1 MIDQGA
7 TVKPTERTTKTPHA
21 TTGIFAT
28 LRALLPAKGTGAPSS
43 GPSQGTS
50 ARSLAPSA
58 LHASISYASVV
69 IGLVAAAALAGASP
83 ANAAE
88 TTSPWWGLTT
98 GSRPTDLQTAVG
110 NGTNE
115 VQRVSVTGTK
125 GQFLVG
131 DEATYL
137 PQLIEYLK
145 GERTLASITAGTVL
159 PFDATAAEVQAGL
172 QRATPEHVVQVSGG
186 PLAAGVGNLTNGS
199 TEVTAVT
206 TSAGAFAVGQ
216 AIYGEGIPSGT
227 TITALEPAGPGTLT
241 LSADATETAA
251 GVRLGALAAA
261 TGNLSAATGTGTLTE
276 KSTEVTALATTA
288 GTFAV
293 GQEISGTG
301 IPAGTT
307 IAALEPTGPGTLT
320 LSAPVNENE
329 SGTGVELH
337 AGSRVVT
344 GFSISAGTGAFV
356 VGQAIFGKGI
366 PSGTTIT
373 AVGAGSLTLSQP
385 AGEARTGVGLGVAT
399 IYTVTFPSQSVAPVL
414 AEANGLDVS
423 FFHAEELELEGGLG
437 QVGVS
442 VVQQG
447 TNSEQKLVVE
457 AQNLGDAVVGC
468 SAVPAGQGRYTEA
481 ECITPAGSPAEGVF
495 EKTPST
501 ITDTLPEGLRA
512 VAAEGIAGRERD
524 EQRGLVSCA
533 IGALGKE
540 VTCTYGEKPV
550 PECGQPKHPA
560 CTTTLRTFEQIEVLI
575 SVIIEHAPGPGEV
588 NTATVSG
595 GGASGV
601 RSATHG
607 IEVDG
612 SERFG
617 TETYSLA
624 PEQLGGSM
632 DTQAGS
638 HPFQLTTVVNANT
651 KYDSARQE
659 AQGEAPG
666 NPRPVA
672 LVKDNVAELP
682 AGLVGNPTP
691 LEQCT
696 DAQFAA
702 RLSLPAATVNEC
714 PASSA
719 VGVVLVHYSL
729 VGAFGTIGEHAVRAP
744 IFNMVP
750 LHGEPARFGFEV
762 EGIVPVFLN
771 ASVRTGGDYGVTV
784 GSHSIIQASWLTSA
798 KLAFWGVPGSPLH
811 DGQRGWEC
819 LFAYGTCPTSTSS
832 SPPPFLTMPTSC
844 GAFRSTLLADSWS
857 YEERPSEVAKPATYE
872 LEQNGHQLKIDGCNH
887 LPSTP
892 SIEVKPD
899 VPDASTSTGLTVKV
913 HLPQTAELNPE
924 GLAESALRN
933 TTVTLPAGVA
943 VNPSG
948 ANGLEACSASP
959 GDLPGGR
966 LGSPGDQI
974 GYQGSAEP
982 ELEPGLTLPSFTP
995 ELPESLAAKGAVES
1009 HELSESEATLQPGI
1023 NFCANGSK
1031 IGTVK
1036 IMLPILPHAL
1046 EGAVYLA
1053 DQNANPFGSL
1063 FAMYAVAEDPVS
1075 GVLVKLAFNVTLDPS
1090 TGQLVATS
1098 ENSPQGPL
1106 ETAEFHFFGGER
1118 APLATPSRCGSY
1130 TTQASFTP
1138 WSAEPGEAPRQSSS
1152 TFNITSG
1159 PNGGPCTYPGQALP
1173 FGPSLT
1179 GGATNVNA
1187 GAFSPFTVTMS
1198 RKDGEQNLQSL
1209 EVHLPPGLSGILT
1222 GVELCPEPRANLGE
1236 CGPNSLIGE
1245 TTVSVGVGG
1254 DPFSVTGGKFY
1265 LTGPYNGSGSCT
1277 VGQSGCAP
1285 FGITFE
1291 VPAKAGPFDLERN
1304 SANPAGED
1312 PCDCVIVRG
1321 KIEINPSTSAITITS
1336 NPPGTPDAIP
1346 TSIEGIPLE
1355 IQHVNAITTR
1365 NAFQFN
1371 PTNCGKMEVT
1381 GTIHSSENGIEKI
1394 GIPFQV
1400 TNCRSLAFSPKFKV
1414 SVGAKTSKADG
1425 ASLST
1430 TVTEPAGSLGTQA
1443 NLAKVKVELPK
1454 QLPSRLTTL
1463 QKACTSKQF
1472 ELNPANCPSESKIG
1486 YAKVITPLVPVPLEG
1501 PAIFVSHGGEAFPS
1515 LTMVLQGYGV
1525 TIDLV
1530 GTTFISKSGVTSTTF
1545 ETVPDQPFSSF
1556 TLTLPTG
1563 KYSALTALGNVCTE
1577 KLAMPTEFIAQNGAE
1592 IHQTTPI
1599 SVTGCK
1605 KTLTRAQKL
1614 KAALAT
1620 CRKKAKKNKS
1630 KRDACERVAHKR
1642 YGPVKTAKKTRKK

>member
-1 MIDQGA
+1 M
-7 TVKPTERTTKTPHA
+7 
-21 TTGIFAT
+21 
-28 LRALLPAKGTGAPSS
+28 ALLVSFFSVSTAFAETV
-43 GPSQGTS
+43 
-50 ARSLAPSA
+50 APSA
-58 LHASISYASVV
+58 
-69 IGLVAAAALAGASP
+69 
-83 ANAAE
+83 
-88 TTSPWWGLTT
+88 PWWGLTT

-115 VQRVSVTGTK
+115 VQRLSVAGTK
-125 GQFLVG
+125 GQYALANP
-131 DEATYL
+131 ATYVE
-137 PQLIEYLK
+137 QLLELEVLGGHK
-145 GERTLASITAGTVL
+145 QPSELTEVTVL
-159 PFDATAAEVQAGL
+159 PFDATAAEVQVAL
-172 QRATPEHVVQVSGG
+172 QRSYPANLVQVSGG
-186 PLAAGVGNLTNGS
+186 PLAAGAGDLTTGS
-199 TEVTAVT
+199 QEVTGVT
-206 TSAGAFAVGQ
+206 TAAGAFAVGQ
-216 AIYGEGIPSGT
+216 AIYGEGIAAGT

-261 TGNLSAATGTGTLTE
+261 TGDLSAATGTGTLAE

-288 GTFAV
+288 GAFAV
-293 GQEISGTG
+293 GQEVSGTG

-307 IAALEPTGPGTLT
+307 IAALEPTGPGTIT

-329 SGTGVELH
+329 SGNGVELH
-337 AGSRVVT
+337 AGSREVT
-344 GFSISAGTGAFV
+344 GLSISAGPGAFV
-356 VGQAIFGKGI
+356 VGQTIFGKGI

-385 AGEARTGVGLGVAT
+385 AGEAGTGVGLGVAT
-399 IYTVTFPSQSVAPVL
+399 TYTVTFSSQSVAPVL
-414 AEANGLDVS
+414 AEANGFDAVLG
-423 FFHAEELELEGGLG
+423 AEELQSEGGPG
-437 QVGVS
+437 EVGVS

-447 TNSEQKLVVE
+447 TNSEQQLIVE
-457 AQNLGDAVVGC
+457 AQNLGDAAVQGC
-468 SAVPAGQGRYTEA
+468 SAVPAGQGKYTEA
-481 ECITPAGSPAEGVF
+481 ECNTPAGSAAEGVF
-495 EKTPST
+495 EKTPTT

-512 VAAEGIAGRERD
+512 VAAEGIAGEAKEAER
-524 EQRGLVSCA
+524 GVVSCTISQA
-533 IGALGKE
+533 GPLAGRQVSCSYPGRLPS
-540 VTCTYGEKPV
+540 Y
-550 PECGQPKHPA
+550 
-560 CTTTLRTFEQIEVLI
+560 EQIELLI
-575 SVIIEHAPGPGEV
+575 SVIVEHAPSPGEV

-601 RSATHG
+601 RTATHA
-607 IEVDG
+607 IEVNG

-624 PEQLGGSM
+624 PEQFGGSL

-638 HPFQLTTVVNANT
+638 HPFQLTNVLVANT
-651 KYDSARQE
+651 KYNST
-659 AQGEAPG
+659 
-666 NPRPVA
+666 NPQALGHPRTVA
-672 LVKDNVAELP
+672 LAKDYVGELP

-691 LEQCT
+691 FAECT
-696 DAQFAA
+696 DAQFATTFEVQA
-702 RLSLPAATVNEC
+702 RGEEFASVFNEC

-719 VGVVLVHYSL
+719 VGVALVHYD
-729 VGAFGTIGEHAVRAP
+729 GIGFAGDKTVKTP

-750 LHGEPARFGFEV
+750 LRGEPARFGFFAR
-762 EGIVPVFLN
+762 GIVPAFLN

-784 GSHSIIQASWLTSA
+784 SSHSIIQAAWVPSVKLT
-798 KLAFWGVPGSPLH
+798 FWGVPGIPLH
-811 DGQRGWEC
+811 DPQRGWEC
-819 LFAYGTCPTSTSS
+819 LYRSGTCPTSTTS

-844 GAFRSTLLADSWS
+844 GAFKSTLLADSWP
-857 YEERPSEVAKPATYE
+857 YEETPSQVAKPVTYE
-872 LEQNGHQLKIDGCNH
+872 LEQNGHPLTVDGCNH
-887 LPSTP
+887 LPFTP

-899 VPDASTSTGLTVKV
+899 VPDASTATGLTVKV
-913 HLPQTAELNPE
+913 QLPQTAELNAE

-943 VNPSG
+943 VNSSG
-948 ANGLEACSASP
+948 ANGLEACSANP

-974 GYQGSAEP
+974 GYQGSTEP
-982 ELEPGLTLPSFTP
+982 ELEPGLTLPSFTAK
-995 ELPESLAAKGAVES
+995 LPGSFGTEGE
-1009 HELSESEATLQPGI
+1009 EATLQPGI

-1036 IMLPILPHAL
+1036 FTLPILPHAL

-1063 FAMYAVAEDPVS
+1063 LAMYAVAEDPVS
-1075 GVLVKLAFNVTLDPS
+1075 GVLVKLAFHVTLDPS

-1138 WSAEPGEAPRQSSS
+1138 WSAEPGEAPHQSSS

-1173 FGPSLT
+1173 FSPSLT

-1187 GAFSPFTVTMS
+1187 GVFSPFTATMS

-1222 GVELCPEPRANLGE
+1222 GVELCLEPQANLGE

-1245 TTVSVGVGG
+1245 TSVSVGVGG

-1265 LTGPYNGSGSCT
+1265 LTGPYNGAGACT
-1277 VGQSGCAP
+1277 VGQPGCAP

-1321 KIEINPSTSAITITS
+1321 KIEINSLTSAITITS
-1336 NPPGTPDAIP
+1336 NPPGTPGAIP

-1355 IQHVNAITTR
+1355 IQRVNAITTR
-1365 NAFQFN
+1365 NDFQFN
-1371 PTNCGKMEVT
+1371 PTNCSKMEVT

-1400 TNCRSLAFSPKFKV
+1400 TNCRSLAFTPKFKV
-1414 SVGAKTSKADG
+1414 SVGAKTSKAGG

-1530 GTTFISKSGVTSTTF
+1530 GATFISKSGVTSTTF
-1545 ETVPDQPFSSF
+1545 KTVPDQPFSSF

-1605 KTLTRAQKL
+1605 PAIHVVSHHVKGKTATIVVSVPAAGKLTATGTDLSRGSAKANKAGTVTVKLSLL
-1614 KAALAT
+1614 KAGERLLKRHPGRKLQARVRLTFTPKRGAT
-1620 CRKKAKKNKS
+1620 LKATTT
-1630 KRDACERVAHKR
+1630 VLI
-1642 YGPVKTAKKTRKK
+1642 G

>member
-1 MIDQGA
+1 
-7 TVKPTERTTKTPHA
+7 VKPTERTAKTPHA
-21 TTGIFAT
+21 MTGIFAT

-43 GPSQGTS
+43 GPSQRTG
-50 ARSLAPSA
+50 ARSLTPSA
-58 LHASISYASVV
+58 LHSSISYASAV
-69 IGLVAAAALAGASP
+69 IGLVAAAGGGGGGPPPPPPTPPPRGGGLKRAP

-88 TTSPWWGLTT
+88 TTSPWWGITT
-98 GSRPTDLQTAVG
+98 GSRPTDLVSG
-110 NGTNE
+110 VSKDN
-115 VQRVSVTGTK
+115 VQELTISATSGEWFLGEIPAYLEHHDLLEHLLSFNASALQVQEALAGAEPARSVSVTG
-125 GQFLVG
+125 GPVLLGRG
-131 DEATYL
+131 DL
-137 PQLIEYLK
+137 P
-145 GERTLASITAGTVL
+145 
-159 PFDATAAEVQAGL
+159 ATAVG
-172 QRATPEHVVQVSGG
+172 T
-186 PLAAGVGNLTNGS
+186 GNLTEGS
-199 TEVTAVT
+199 AVIEEAQA
-206 TSAGAFAVGQ
+206 TSGGFLAGRPIEGQ
-216 AIYGEGIPSGT
+216 GI
-227 TITALEPAGPGTLT
+227 E
-241 LSADATETAA
+241 
-251 GVRLGALAAA
+251 
-261 TGNLSAATGTGTLTE
+261 
-276 KSTEVTALATTA
+276 
-288 GTFAV
+288 
-293 GQEISGTG
+293 
-301 IPAGTT
+301 AGTT
-307 IAALEPTGPGTLT
+307 IVTVEEPSTNKFKLT
-320 LSAPVNENE
+320 LSAPVEGE
-329 SGTGVELH
+329 KSASGVPLRV
-337 AGSRVVT
+337 AGSRTVENVVPA
-344 GFSISAGTGAFV
+344 GSFAVGQEVLGDGLPAGTTVEKVEGA
-356 VGQAIFGKGI
+356 
-366 PSGTTIT
+366 T
-373 AVGAGSLTLSQP
+373 LTLSQATTTVRSGVVLSSALAP
-385 AGEARTGVGLGVAT
+385 YVITYPGQRGAPPVKAESAPKVRCGQLEPVFGSCGGDPIRFIEPLAGGAKAQPE
-399 IYTVTFPSQSVAPVL
+399 
-414 AEANGLDVS
+414 
-423 FFHAEELELEGGLG
+423 
-437 QVGVS
+437 
-442 VVQQG
+442 VVQK
-447 TNSEQKLVVE
+447 SEGAPDGKLVVE
-457 AQNLGDAVVGC
+457 AQNLGDAAVQGC
-468 SAVPAGQGRYTEA
+468 SAVPAGQGKYKDAVCSE
-481 ECITPAGSPAEGVF
+481 PAGSPSEGVF
-495 EKTPST
+495 ERTPTT
-501 ITDTLPEGLRA
+501 ITDTLPGGLRA
-512 VAAEGIAGRERD
+512 VAAEGIAGEERS
-524 EQRGLVSCA
+524 EQRGVVSCA
-533 IGALGKE
+533 ISQAGPLAGRQ
-540 VTCTYGEKPV
+540 VSCSY
-550 PECGQPKHPA
+550 PA
-560 CTTTLRTFEQIEVLI
+560 RLPSYEQIEVLI
-575 SVIIEHAPGPGEV
+575 SVVVEHAPPPGEV

-595 GGASGV
+595 GGAAGV
-601 RSATHG
+601 RTAAHAV
-607 IEVDG
+607 EVDG

-617 TETYSLA
+617 TETYSLT
-624 PEQLGGSM
+624 PEQFGGSA

-651 KYDSARQE
+651 KPDSALQE
-659 AQGEAPG
+659 AKGEAPG

-672 LVKDNVAELP
+672 LVKDSVGELP

-691 LEQCT
+691 LPQCT
-696 DAQFAA
+696 DAQFATKHEVTQRNA
-702 RLSLPAATVNEC
+702 EGALVGSVNEC

-719 VGVVLVHYSL
+719 VGVALVHYSL
-729 VGAFGTIGEHAVRAP
+729 VGPFGGVQEFAARAP
-744 IFNMVP
+744 MFNMVP
-750 LHGEPARFGFEV
+750 LRGEPARFGFYGHGV
-762 EGIVPVFLN
+762 VPVFLN
-771 ASVRTGGDYGVTV
+771 ASVRTGDDYGVTV
-784 GSHSIIQASWLTSA
+784 GSHSIIQISWLTTV
-798 KLAFWGVPGSPLH
+798 KLTFWGVPGSPLH
-811 DGQRGWEC
+811 DSQRGWEC
-819 LFAYGTCPTSTSS
+819 LYSYGTCGTSTSA

-844 GAFRSTLLADSWS
+844 GPFRSTLLADSWP
-857 YEERPSEVAKPATYE
+857 YEEKPSQVAKPFTYE
-872 LEQNGHQLKIDGCNH
+872 LEQNGHPLNVDGCNH
-887 LPSTP
+887 LPFSP
-892 SIEVKPD
+892 SIEVEPE

-913 HLPQTAELNPE
+913 HLPQSAELNPE

-948 ANGLEACSASP
+948 ANGLEACSANP

-982 ELEPGLTLPSFTP
+982 ELEPGLTLPAFTSKLPGSFGT
-995 ELPESLAAKGAVES
+995 EGE
-1009 HELSESEATLQPGI
+1009 EATLQPGI

-1036 IMLPILPHAL
+1036 ITLPILPHAL

-1063 FAMYAVAEDPVS
+1063 IAMYAVAEDPVS

-1118 APLATPSRCGSY
+1118 APLATPSRCGTY

-1138 WSAEPGEAPRQSSS
+1138 WSAESGEAPHTAES

-1159 PNGGPCTYPGQALP
+1159 PNGGPCTYLGQALP
-1173 FGPSLT
+1173 FSPSLT

-1187 GAFSPFTVTMS
+1187 GAFSPFTATMS

-1265 LTGPYNGSGSCT
+1265 LTGPYNGSGACT
-1277 VGQSGCAP
+1277 VGQSGCAA

-1321 KIEINPSTSAITITS
+1321 KIEINPLTSALTITS
-1336 NPPGTPDAIP
+1336 NPPGTPGAIP

-1355 IQHVNAITTR
+1355 IQRVNAITTR
-1365 NAFQFN
+1365 NDFQFN
-1371 PTNCGKMEVT
+1371 PTNCSKMEVT
-1381 GTIHSSENGIEKI
+1381 GTIHSSENGIDKI
-1394 GIPFQV
+1394 GVPFQV
-1400 TNCRSLAFSPKFKV
+1400 TNCAALKFTPKFKV

-1443 NLAKVKVELPK
+1443 NLTKVKVELPK

-1486 YAKVITPLVPVPLEG
+1486 YAKVITPDIPVPLEG

-1530 GTTFISKSGVTSTTF
+1530 GTTFISKAGVTSTTF
-1545 ETVPDQPFSSF
+1545 KTVPDQPFSSF

-1577 KLAMPTEFIAQNGAE
+1577 KLTMPTEFIAQNGAE

-1605 KTLTRAQKL
+1605 KILTRAQKL

-1620 CRKKAKKNKS
+1620 CRKKDRKHRS
-1630 KRDACERVAHKR
+1630 KREACERVARKQ
-1642 YGPVKTAKKTRKK
+1642 YGPVKRAKKTGKK

>member
-1 MIDQGA
+1 
-7 TVKPTERTTKTPHA
+7 VKPRERIAKTPHS

-28 LRALLPAKGTGAPSS
+28 LRALLPAKGTGAPSA
-43 GPSQGTS
+43 GPSQGTGVL
-50 ARSLAPSA
+50 SLTPSA
-58 LHASISYASVV
+58 LRASIGVAPAPAQSGASKRSASGGPRPNRVAPFSLSVLQGRRGPRKSRTQARKFGFQLRSRGQRVAPAGVV
-69 IGLVAAAALAGASP
+69 LTLLAALAGASP
-83 ANAAE
+83 ANAESA
-88 TTSPWWGLTT
+88 SSWWGLTT
-98 GSRPTDLQTAVG
+98 GSRPTDLQSGVAKNDVQELTISATRGEWFVG
-110 NGTNE
+110 EISALEEHHDFIEHLLPFNAGSLQ
-115 VQRVSVTGTK
+115 VQEALADAEPARSVSVTGGPIEVGK
-125 GQFLVG
+125 G
-131 DEATYL
+131 DL
-137 PQLIEYLK
+137 P
-145 GERTLASITAGTVL
+145 
-159 PFDATAAEVQAGL
+159 ATAVATGKLEEGSAMVEVEAI
-172 QRATPEHVVQVSGG
+172 
-186 PLAAGVGNLTNGS
+186 
-199 TEVTAVT
+199 
-206 TSAGAFAVGQ
+206 TSGAFVEGLP
-216 AIYGEGIPSGT
+216 IEGE
-227 TITALEPAGPGTLT
+227 
-241 LSADATETAA
+241 
-251 GVRLGALAAA
+251 
-261 TGNLSAATGTGTLTE
+261 
-276 KSTEVTALATTA
+276 
-288 GTFAV
+288 
-293 GQEISGTG
+293 G

-307 IAALEPTGPGTLT
+307 IVTVEPNKLT
-320 LSAPVNENE
+320 LSAPSEKSA
-329 SGTGVELH
+329 SGVTLH
-337 AGSRVVT
+337 VAGSKTVENVAP
-344 GFSISAGTGAFV
+344 AGTFAVDQEILGN
-356 VGQAIFGKGI
+356 GI
-366 PSGTTIT
+366 PAGTT
-373 AVGAGSLTLSQP
+373 VEKVEGAKLTLSQ
-385 AGEARTGVGLGVAT
+385 ATTIVQNGVVLSSALAPYVITYPGQGGAPPVSATAVPGVK
-399 IYTVTFPSQSVAPVL
+399 
-414 AEANGLDVS
+414 AESSPFNIKCG
-423 FFHAEELELEGGLG
+423 ELELFLLGSCGGDPTKPIEPLGGGAKEQPEVVRKSEGAPDG
-437 QVGVS
+437 
-442 VVQQG
+442 
-447 TNSEQKLVVE
+447 ELVVE
-457 AQNLGDAVVGC
+457 AQNLGDASVQGC
-468 SAVPAGQGRYTEA
+468 NAVPAGQGKYTEA
-481 ECITPAGSPAEGVF
+481 ECNTPAGSAVEGVF
-495 EKTPST
+495 ERTPTT
-501 ITDTLPEGLRA
+501 ITDTLPAGLRA
-512 VAAEGIAGRERD
+512 VAVEGIAGEERD
-524 EQRGLVSCA
+524 AQRGVVSCA
-533 IGALGKE
+533 ISQVAPLAGRQVSCSYPGRLLA
-540 VTCTYGEKPV
+540 Y
-550 PECGQPKHPA
+550 
-560 CTTTLRTFEQIEVLI
+560 EQIELLI
-575 SVIIEHAPGPGEV
+575 SVLVEHAPNPGEV
-588 NTATVSG
+588 NAATVSG

-601 RSATHG
+601 RTAMHG
-607 IEVDG
+607 VEVNG

-624 PEQLGGSM
+624 PEQLGGSR

-638 HPFQLTTVVNANT
+638 HPFQLTSVLVANT
-651 KYDSARQE
+651 KYDSTLEE
-659 AQGEAPG
+659 ALGR
-666 NPRPVA
+666 PRTVA
-672 LVKDNVAELP
+672 LVKDYVGELP

-691 LEQCT
+691 FDQCT
-696 DAQFAA
+696 DAQFATTFEVPA
-702 RLSLPAATVNEC
+702 RNEEFASVFNEC

-719 VGVVLVHYSL
+719 VGVALVHYSA
-729 VGAFGTIGEHAVRAP
+729 VGFGGEKTVRTP

-750 LHGEPARFGFEV
+750 LRGEPVRFGFFAR
-762 EGIVPVFLN
+762 GIVPAFLN

-784 GSHSIIQASWLTSA
+784 SSHSIIQAAWLPSV
-798 KLAFWGVPGSPLH
+798 KLTFWGVPGSPLH
-811 DGQRGWEC
+811 DPQRGWEC
-819 LFAYGTCPTSTSS
+819 LYTYGTCPTSTNV

-844 GAFRSTLLADSWS
+844 GAFRSTLLADSWP
-857 YEERPSEVAKPATYE
+857 YEEKPSQPAKPATYE
-872 LEQNGHQLKIDGCNH
+872 LEQNGHPLSVDGCNH
-887 LPSTP
+887 LPFSP
-892 SIEVKPD
+892 SIEVEPD
-899 VPDASTSTGLTVKV
+899 VPDASTSTGLNVKV

-948 ANGLEACSASP
+948 ANGLEACSANP

-982 ELEPGLTLPSFTP
+982 ELEPGLTLPAFTP

-1023 NFCANGSK
+1023 NFCPNGSK

-1036 IMLPILPHAL
+1036 FTLPILPHAL
-1046 EGAVYLA
+1046 EGAVYIA

-1063 FAMYAVAEDPVS
+1063 LAMYAVAEDPVS
-1075 GVLVKLAFNVTLDPS
+1075 GVLAKLAFNVTLDPS

-1098 ENSPQGPL
+1098 ENSPQAPL

-1130 TTQASFTP
+1130 TTNASFTP
-1138 WSAEPGEAPRQSSS
+1138 WSAEPGEAPQQSSS
-1152 TFNITSG
+1152 TFDVTSG

-1173 FGPSLT
+1173 FSPSLT

-1187 GAFSPFTVTMS
+1187 GAFSPFTATMS

-1245 TTVSVGVGG
+1245 TTVSVGIGG
-1254 DPFSVTGGKFY
+1254 DPFSVSGGKFY
-1265 LTGPYNGSGSCT
+1265 LTGPYNGSGACT
-1277 VGQSGCAP
+1277 VGTSGCAP

-1321 KIEINPSTSAITITS
+1321 KIEINPLTSAITITS

-1355 IQHVNAITTR
+1355 IQRVNAITTR
-1365 NAFQFN
+1365 NDFQFN
-1371 PTNCGKMEVT
+1371 PTNCSKMEVT
-1381 GTIHSSENGIEKI
+1381 GTIHSSENGIDEI
-1394 GIPFQV
+1394 RVPFQV
-1400 TNCRSLAFSPKFKV
+1400 TNCAALKFTPKFKV
-1414 SVGAKTSKADG
+1414 SLGAKTSKADG

-1430 TVTEPAGSLGTQA
+1430 TVTEPAGALGTQA

-1486 YAKVITPLVPVPLEG
+1486 YAVVHTPLVPVPLEG

-1530 GTTFISKSGVTSTTF
+1530 GTTFISKAGVTSTTF
-1545 ETVPDQPFSSF
+1545 RTVPDQPFSSF

-1577 KLAMPTEFIAQNGAE
+1577 KLTMPTEFIAQNGME

-1620 CRKKAKKNKS
+1620 CRKKDKKNKS

-1642 YGPVKTAKKTRKK
+1642 YGPVKKAKKARKK